1 MSLAMKIIK
10 GFENYWGDYDTYTR
24 QLGPVLT
31 LKETSRILKSIYV
44 VVTKKYVLRCCILIC
59 MMMG

>member
-10 GFENYWGDYDTYTR
+10 GFENYWGDYQTYTR

-31 LKETSRILKSIYV
+31 LKETSR
-44 VVTKKYVLRCCILIC
+44 LIRVFSELLEG
-59 MMMG
+59 MYFEAGLGDL